1 MGSIQEFKP
10 TLRYTI
16 LRRLGAGGMGVV
28 YEALD
33 TERDVRVA
41 LKTLRTPDE
50 SSLLRFKSEFRSLA
64 DIGHKN
70 LITLLDLVS
79 DHGTWFFTME
89 LVLGADFL
97 SWTRPGVVSD
107 SISDASGETVRRNLA
122 DTVAAAGDATGSVL
136 GSEARGRLDET
147 RLRNSLLQLAL
158 GLSALHAAGKVHRDL
173 KPTNVIVTPAGR
185 VVIVDFGLATDSVS
199 KGSPTLPQTG
209 EAIVG
214 TVAYMAP
221 EQAAGV
227 RVGPEADWYAA
238 GVMLYEALTGVLPY
252 QGSAFEVLSNKQRDP
267 PTPPHRVD
275 VTAPDDLSALC
286 MQLLSIEPTAR
297 PSAADVLSKL
307 GGVTNRISFAPAA
320 ANFVGRERE
329 LVALGR
335 AYEDVRRGTGVTVY
349 VHGESGV
356 GKTALVRHFLTQL
369 AARETDTLIL
379 PGRCYERESVPFK
392 AIDGVIDALARQMMR
407 MPKGEAS
414 AIMPLRAAAL
424 GHAFPVLKRFVP
436 ANAAPPASSEP
447 SQLRAQVLA
456 ALRET
461 FQRLGART
469 CVALLIDDLQWA
481 DADSLLLLREIM
493 RPPEA
498 PALLLIATVRT
509 AAMPSANAMPA
520 SRLNVGSSIMP
531 GDVRVIAVDR
541 LPADDARALAE
552 LLFRRASGAT
562 GELTLARAVTIAEE
576 AAGHPLFIDEL
587 VRHSLGDSTATPA
600 TSHLKLEEALWA
612 RILTL
617 DPLARALVE
626 VACYAGTPLD
636 HAVAAEAAG
645 ITDQAEYDR
654 VVAALRGAHLL
665 RTTQARG
672 EPAIEPYHDRVRQAL
687 LEHTRVDATHDA
699 AAVHARIVS
708 ALTRGKSTDYELLAQ
723 QTKASGD
730 LEGAAQHAE
739 RAAEHSAS
747 VLAFERAAR
756 LFREA
761 IDLGGRTGDDA
772 VRLHARVGD
781 MLVAAGCGAEAAVAY
796 EQAAAFASEDRA
808 LDLRMQAGTQLLVS
822 GRIDAGLE
830 LIGKQL
836 PTLDLPPPTTVSR
849 ASLLLER
856 ARLLVRGY
864 SFTPRLVEN
873 IPVRDLRRVDACY
886 SLSMGLG
893 FVDPR
898 RAMAFQ
904 SRGMRLALDAGDPVR
919 VARALILEI
928 GFTATAGHSSRPK
941 WTAIVAQARKVL
953 DVLKDPYAS
962 ALVLAVEGVAETLCG
977 EWAAGLERCDAA
989 AEVLRARPTASAWEL
1004 DTSTIYALRALAMMG
1019 RARELGK
1026 RVAEHRQDAE
1036 TRGDTYLATNVRL
1049 GAMVLAWLAA
1059 DDPIGAQDAVDDAMQ
1074 RWSTTG
1080 RLQRLQELLAR
1091 ADTDLYLGEGK
1102 AANLRVERAWSEIEF
1117 SELERVQFSS
1127 IQVRSM
1133 RARTA
1138 IAWARDDSSRRRT
1151 LLDQAARDVNE
1162 IARTGAPWALAMATL
1177 LRGAIAEVAGE
1188 HERAIVS
1195 YEHAI
1200 AELEAVDMKLHAR
1213 VATLRAAELRGGPD
1227 AEAQANAARD
1237 WMREEEIARPDRIA
1251 SMLAP
1256 SR

>member
-1 MGSIQEFKP
+1 MGLPEEFKP
-10 TLRYTI
+10 TQRYTI

-33 TERDVRVA
+33 NERDVRVA
-41 LKTLRTPDE
+41 LKTLRAPDE

-70 LITLLDLVS
+70 LITLFDLVS
-79 DHGTWFFTME
+79 DQGKWFFTME
-89 LVLGADFL
+89 LVAGADFL
-97 SWTRPGVVSD
+97 SWVRPGVVSD

-122 DTVAAAGDATGSVL
+122 DTIAAATDATGSVL
-136 GSEARGRLDET
+136 GSQDRGRLDAP
-147 RLRNSLLQLAL
+147 RLRSAFLQLAL
-158 GLSALHAAGKVHRDL
+158 GLSALHAAGTVHRDL
-173 KPTNVIVTPAGR
+173 KPTNVTVTPQGR
-185 VVIVDFGLATDSVS
+185 VVILDFGLATDSAARGPHS
-199 KGSPTLPQTG
+199 G

-221 EQAAGV
+221 EQAAGI

-252 QGSAFEVLSNKQRDP
+252 QGSAFEVMSNKQRDP
-267 PTPPHRVD
+267 PTPPHRID

-286 MQLLSIEPTAR
+286 MQLLSIEPSAR

-307 GGVTNRISFAPAA
+307 GSVTGRSSLAPAA
-320 ANFVGRERE
+320 GNFVGRDRE

-335 AYEDVRRGTGVTVY
+335 AYEDVRRGTGVTIY

-356 GKTALVRHFLTQL
+356 GKTALVRHFLTKL
-369 AARETDTLIL
+369 AARDSDTLIL

-414 AIMPLRAAAL
+414 AIMPLRAATL

-436 ANAAPPASSEP
+436 VNTAPPPSSEP
-447 SQLRAQVLA
+447 SQMRAQVLA

-461 FQRLGART
+461 FQRLAART

-493 RPPEA
+493 RPPDA

-509 AAMPSANAMPA
+509 TATLSAQSMPA

-531 GDVRVIAVDR
+531 GDVRVIAVER

-562 GELTLARAVTIAEE
+562 GELTQARASTIAEE
-576 AAGHPLFIDEL
+576 AGGHPLFIDEL
-587 VRHSLGDSTATPA
+587 VRHSLGDSTAAPA

-612 RILTL
+612 RIVTL
-617 DPLARALVE
+617 DPVARALVI
-626 VACYAGTPLD
+626 VACYGGTPLD
-636 HAVAAEAAG
+636 HAVAADAAG
-645 ITDQAEYDR
+645 IKDQAEYDR
-654 VVAALRGAHLL
+654 IVAALRSAHLL

-687 LEHTRVDATHDA
+687 LLHTRLDVTHDA
-699 AAVHARIVS
+699 AAIHARIAG

-723 QTKASGD
+723 QTKAAGD
-730 LEGAAQHAE
+730 LESAAHHAE
-739 RAAEHSAS
+739 RAAEHAAS

-761 IDLGGRTGDDA
+761 IDLGNRPESDA
-772 VRLHARVGD
+772 ERLHVRIGD
-781 MLVAAGCGAEAAVAY
+781 MLVAAGRGAEAAAAY
-796 EQAAAFASEDRA
+796 EQAATFASEDRA

-830 LIGKQL
+830 LITKQL
-836 PTLDLPPPTTVSR
+836 SSLDLPSPASVSR
-849 ASLLLER
+849 ASLLLQR
-856 ARLLVRGY
+856 ARLAVRGY
-864 SFTPRLVEN
+864 SFTPRLVSK
-873 IPVRDLRRVDACY
+873 IPSRELRRIDACY
-886 SLSMGLG
+886 SLSMGLSA
-893 FVDPR
+893 VDPR

-904 SRGMRLALDAGDPVR
+904 SRGILLALDAGDPVR
-919 VARALILEI
+919 VARALTLEI
-928 GFTATAGHSSRPK
+928 GLTATAGYASRPK
-941 WTAIVAQARKVL
+941 WSAIVGEARKVL
-953 DVLKDPYAS
+953 DVLMDPHAS
-962 ALVLAVEGVAETLCG
+962 ALVLGVEGVAETLCG
-977 EWAAGLERCDAA
+977 EWAAGLAKCDAA
-989 AEVLRARPTASAWEL
+989 AEVLRAQPTASAWEL
-1004 DTSTIYALRALAMMG
+1004 DATMIYALRALAMMG
-1019 RARELGK
+1019 RVKELSR
-1026 RVAEHRQDAE
+1026 RVAEHCLDAE
-1036 TRGDTYLATNVRL
+1036 TRGDNFLATNVRL
-1049 GAMVLAWLAA
+1049 GGMALAWLAA
-1059 DDPIGAQDAVDDAMQ
+1059 DDPTGAQDAADDAMR

-1080 RLQRLQELLAR
+1080 QVQRLQELLAR
-1091 ADTDLYLGEGK
+1091 VDTDLYLGEGK
-1102 AANLRVERAWSEIEF
+1102 TANLRAERVWAEIEL
-1117 SELERVQFSS
+1117 SKLDRMQFSFV
-1127 IQVRSM
+1127 QGRSM

-1138 IAWARDDSSRRRT
+1138 IAWARDDSTRRRT

-1162 IARTGAPWALAMATL
+1162 MARTGAPWALANATL

-1188 HERAIVS
+1188 RERALVS
-1195 YEHAI
+1195 YDHAI
-1200 AELEAVDMKLHAR
+1200 VELEAVDMKLHAR
-1213 VATLRAAELRGGPD
+1213 VAMLRAGELRGGS
-1227 AEAQANAARD
+1227 EAQAQAREARD
-1237 WMREEEIARPDRIA
+1237 WMSDEEIARPDRIA
-1251 SMLAP
+1251 SVMAP